1 MEILVLNGIVN
12 GLVVGGVYALI
23 GMSLTLLYGVLRV
36 VNFAHGEMVIG
47 GSFLAYVLFN
57 ALGIP
62 PLLALP
68 VAAAAFFA
76 LGYVAYYLLI
86 PRLARSDDPESMSFL
101 MMYGVS
107 IALAALMLVIFEA
120 DSRSIDYSF
129 TPISMKIG
137 PVYVSTARIVALGIT
152 IVVAAAMSAFLFL
165 TLPGKALRAA
175 IMNREAIQIMGVDIV
190 RLSAFA
196 FALAAALAGITGVL
210 VALVFPAF
218 NAFSGPEYSIIG
230 FIVIVL
236 GGLGNPIG
244 ALIAGVL
251 YGLVEQM
258 ATVFLPQAMAQIV
271 GFGLLVAA
279 VLLRNG
285 GLARLTGLTR
295 LWGGR

>member
-47 GSFLAYVLFN
+47 GSFLAYVLFHV
-57 ALGIP
+57 AGIP

-68 VAAAAFFA
+68 IAAVAFFG

-86 PRLARSDDPESMSFL
+86 PRLSRSDDPESMSFL

-107 IALAALMLVIFEA
+107 IALAALMLLLFEA
-120 DSRSIDYSF
+120 DSRSIDYTFS
-129 TPISMKIG
+129 PISMKIG

-152 IVVAAAMSAFLFL
+152 VIVSAAVGLFLFT

-196 FALAAALAGITGVL
+196 FALATGLAGVTGVL

-244 ALIAGVL
+244 ALLAGVL
-251 YGLVEQM
+251 YGLVEQL
-258 ATVFLPQAMAQIV
+258 ATVFLPQALAQIV
-271 GFGLLVAA
+271 GFGLLVA
-279 VLLRNG
+279 VILLRNTN
-285 GLARLTGLTR
+285 LLRWRA
-295 LWGGR
+295 GR